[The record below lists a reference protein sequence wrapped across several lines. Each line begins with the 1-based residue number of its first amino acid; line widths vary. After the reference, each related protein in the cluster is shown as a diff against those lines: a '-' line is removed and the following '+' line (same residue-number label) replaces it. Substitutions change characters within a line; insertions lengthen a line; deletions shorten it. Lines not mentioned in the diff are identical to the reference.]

1 MAATD
6 GGDGGNVGGVL
17 GNLPRSRPG
26 QRSQKRA
33 GSVAGTGGRVPA
45 AASTVAAPGVPQE
58 VGRGE
63 GPPPA
68 GVAPASGGTL
78 EGGTLEGAVRLAAR
92 AARLGLDAA
101 GGVLKRLPRP

>member
-1 MAATD
+1 VAATD

-63 GPPPA
+63 GQPPA
-68 GVAPASGGTL
+68 GVAPASSGA
-78 EGGTLEGAVRLAAR
+78 LEGAVRVAAR